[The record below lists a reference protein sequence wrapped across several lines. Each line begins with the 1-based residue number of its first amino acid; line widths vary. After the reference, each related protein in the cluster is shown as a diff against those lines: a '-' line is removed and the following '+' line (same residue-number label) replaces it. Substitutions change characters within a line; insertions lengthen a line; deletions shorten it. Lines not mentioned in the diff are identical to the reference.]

1 MPLIAFDRVSKTFS
15 LGGPKLLRAHMVDLF
30 RATPP
35 KRFWALKAVSFQLE
49 PGESMAVIG
58 RNGAGKSTLL
68 SLVAGLAEPAEGS
81 VTVNG
86 RVAALLELG
95 SGFHPDLTG
104 AENLQLNASL
114 LGMSRSR
121 TAQLFDTIVDFSGIG
136 DFINQPLRTNSS
148 GMVVRLAFS
157 VAAHVDPNVLIV
169 DEVLAVGDQGF
180 QAKCFEKISELKR
193 AGKTLLFVSHSI
205 SLVRQLCERALW
217 LDHGEV
223 MMDGLADEVIK
234 AYSGSAPTG
243 ASPVK
248 A

>member
-1 MPLIAFDRVSKTFS
+1 
-15 LGGPKLLRAHMVDLF
+15 
-30 RATPP
+30 
-35 KRFWALKAVSFQLE
+35 
-49 PGESMAVIG
+49 
-58 RNGAGKSTLL
+58 
-68 SLVAGLAEPAEGS
+68 
-81 VTVNG
+81 
-86 RVAALLELG
+86 
-95 SGFHPDLTG
+95 
-104 AENLQLNASL
+104 
-114 LGMSRSR
+114 
-121 TAQLFDTIVDFSGIG
+121 
-136 DFINQPLRTNSS
+136 
-148 GMVVRLAFS
+148 MVVRLAFS

-205 SLVRQLCERALW
+205 LLVRQLCERALW